1 MTTEQSPLSR
11 QPTKLDYASP
21 TQFKF
26 GIVQLPKV
34 EFFTTSATLPG
45 INMGSAV
52 FPTPYKDIP
61 VMGDKLTYDNLS
73 VSFLVDE
80 HLENYISLHEWMTA
94 IGFPENRSQF
104 STFRSST
111 SNTPTETR
119 AKIDQQPTIGLVEA
133 STPDRSMYGD
143 ATLTILTN
151 KNNPI
156 VEVRFRDVYP
166 VSLSALQYDQSPT
179 DVQYLTAD
187 VDFDYTIYEIVTL

>member
-1 MTTEQSPLSR
+1 MASISR

-119 AKIDQQPTIGLVEA
+119 AKSDQQPTIGLVEA

>member
-1 MTTEQSPLSR
+1 MTTSQSPLSR

-119 AKIDQQPTIGLVEA
+119 AKSDQQPTIGLVEA

>member
-119 AKIDQQPTIGLVEA
+119 AKSDQQPTIGLVEA

>member
-1 MTTEQSPLSR
+1 MTTSQSPLSR

-119 AKIDQQPTIGLVEA
+119 AKNDQQPTIGLVEA

>member
-1 MTTEQSPLSR
+1 MASISR

>member
-1 MTTEQSPLSR
+1 MFFQG
-11 QPTKLDYASP
+11 KLL
-21 TQFKF
+21 KE
-26 GIVQLPKV
+26 L
-34 EFFTTSATLPG
+34 
-45 INMGSAV
+45 
-52 FPTPYKDIP
+52 
-61 VMGDKLTYDNLS
+61 
-73 VSFLVDE
+73 
-80 HLENYISLHEWMTA
+80 
-94 IGFPENRSQF
+94 
-104 STFRSST
+104 RSST

-119 AKIDQQPTIGLVEA
+119 AKNDQQPTIGLVEA